1 MAGHD
6 RGGHGQ
12 GRRRPRGV
20 VAFLAALTLLAGCAG
35 EDLETRLAD
44 LRDRQDQGKAAAT
57 LDEYAELAESH
68 PDNPE
73 INFRLGLAMIAA
85 GRHTEALFPLHKA
98 AESEELTVPAG
109 IVLASTFSQTSN
121 HAEALRATERVLE
134 IEPENEAALLMR
146 TAAAIE
152 LHDGEVALAAS
163 EKLIASAPD
172 NTNYRLAHAG
182 ALAEADRLADAEAIY
197 QELVDGNVEGDG
209 QLYTRA
215 CSSLVR
221 LQRDKRNDK
230 DAAFAQLERCASRR
244 PDEPEIL
251 LSLVGLADELEKEE
265 EVIALLRE
273 AAERHPDSHPVLEEF
288 TSRLVKADRVDEAR
302 EIADAK
308 AEEEDDPR
316 SWRQAAV
323 MRRRTGDVEGA
334 LEAVEKALALW
345 PTPDE
350 ETRYFRTELLIEL
363 GRLDEAEPQVADFE
377 TQLFQDA
384 LNARIA
390 QERGDNQRALD
401 LYAQASIDWPQN
413 YGLRVLAAR
422 AAFAVGDVER
432 AKSDLLEATRQAPDE
447 TDAALW
453 LAHVAFFEGDFRECL
468 AFTSRQLKQRGTV
481 NADTHLLR
489 AEAYAATNRGQR
501 ALKTLDDLAALRD
514 GEFRP
519 VAWAAQAR
527 LRSRG
532 DSAAALTWLEQRVA
546 EAGLDLAEPA
556 NEPLLNQAFDLW
568 LQTGRAEEAQEHLD
582 TLLAKHPDS
591 AHLQGLLGRLALTRG
606 DTAEAERRFAAALE
620 RAPDDASALA
630 GRALLEHQRG
640 ALPEAIATMDR
651 AAAAAPSNGDYPYIA
666 ARMVLDSGDRQ
677 AARERFEQVLRDHPG
692 HVGTANDLAFFL
704 AEDGTDLPAAQR
716 HAELA
721 VRLRPTPETIDTLG
735 YVKLRR
741 GAAEEAVGLFERAL
755 ARQPDYATAR
765 YHLALALIE
774 RGEPAAARQAL
785 EEALS
790 RPFPEQQEARKVLA
804 RIDSGEARP

>member
-1 MAGHD
+1 
-6 RGGHGQ
+6 
-12 GRRRPRGV
+12 V
-20 VAFLAALTLLAGCAG
+20 GCAG

-44 LRDRQDQGKAAAT
+44 LRDRQDRGKAAAT

-98 AESEELTVPAG
+98 AESEELSVPAG

-121 HAEALRATERVLE
+121 YAEALRATDRVLA

-163 EKLIASAPD
+163 EKLIARAPD
-172 NTNYRLAHAG
+172 NTNYRMAHAG
-182 ALAEADRLADAEAIY
+182 ALAEADRLEEAEATYDEIVDAN
-197 QELVDGNVEGDG
+197 VDGDA
-209 QLYTRA
+209 QIYTRA
-215 CSSLVR
+215 CSSKISL
-221 LQRDKRNDK
+221 LRDKRNDL
-230 DAAFAQLERCASRR
+230 DAAFAQLEDCVARR
-244 PDEPEIL
+244 PDEPDVL
-251 LSLVGLADELEKEE
+251 LSLIGLANELEKED

-273 AAERHPDSHPVLEEF
+273 AAEKHPDSRQVLEQL
-288 TSRLVKADRVDEAR
+288 TSRLVVADRVAEAR

-316 SWRQAAV
+316 SWRQAAI
-323 MRRRTGDVEGA
+323 MRRRTGDIEGA
-334 LEAVEKALALW
+334 LEAVERALALW

-350 ETRYFRTELLIEL
+350 DTRSFRTELLIEL
-363 GRLDEAEPQVADFE
+363 GRLDEAEPQIEEFE
-377 TQLFQDA
+377 TQLYRDA
-384 LNARIA
+384 LSARLA
-390 QERGDNQRALD
+390 QERGDFARALD
-401 LYAQASIDWPQN
+401 LYARASIDWPQN

-432 AKSDLLEATRQAPDE
+432 AKSDLLEATRQAPSE

-468 AFTSRQLKQRGTV
+468 SFTSRQLKQRGIV

-489 AEAYAATNRGQR
+489 AEAFAATNRVPR
-501 ALKTLDDLAALRD
+501 ALKTLDDLAELRD

-519 VAWAAQAR
+519 VAWAAQSR
-527 LRSRG
+527 LRARS
-532 DSAAALTWLEQRVA
+532 DPAAALTRLETQVA
-546 EAGLDLAEPA
+546 EAGLDLGEPA
-556 NEPLLNQAFDLW
+556 QEPLLNQTFDLW
-568 LQTGRAEEAQEHLD
+568 LQTGRTEEAKKRLD
-582 TLLAKHPDS
+582 AMLAKQPES
-591 AHLQGLLGRLALTRG
+591 AHLHGLLGRLALTSG
-606 DTAEAERRFAAALE
+606 DAAEAERRFAEALE
-620 RAPDDASALA
+620 RSPDDASALA
-630 GRALLEHQRG
+630 GRALLAHQQG
-640 ALPEAIATMDR
+640 SLTEAIESMDR
-651 AAAAAPSNGDYPYIA
+651 AAAAAPNNGDYPYIA
-666 ARMVLDSGDRQ
+666 ARMVLDSGDRE
-677 AARERFEQVLRDHPG
+677 AARERFDQVLRDHPG
-692 HVGTANDLAFFL
+692 HVGTANDLAFLL

-721 VRLRPTPETIDTLG
+721 VRLRPTPETLDTLG